1 MYVSNDG
8 KIIANYNMAHFSYQE
23 TQGYYYLPGFDELMC
38 SFKGFPH
45 TEELFECDDLMAPI
59 LSELNKKGY
68 KTKYSCN
75 GHFSKLDKTAF
86 FDEIY
91 GVFVVND
98 NEYIHFSVPYIM
110 FDENVVS
117 ISDIIG
123 ENETFPVDGWNIE
136 FDKDLNH
143 LALRANRNML
153 EKCVE
158 SEKTS
163 RLSYYKFYGKLL
175 ELHSNLFEWAYSL
188 PIKNSLINSYW
199 KSISKKPKS
208 TV

>member
-23 TQGYYYLPGFDELMC
+23 TQGYYYLPEFDELMC
-38 SFKGFPH
+38 PFKGPH
-45 TEELFECDDLMAPI
+45 TEELFECDDLVAPI
-59 LSELNKKGY
+59 LSELNKRGY
-68 KTKYSCN
+68 KTKYSCS

-91 GVFVVND
+91 GVFIVND

-143 LALRANRNML
+143 IVLRVDRDLL
-153 EKCVE
+153 EKYIE
-158 SEKTS
+158 SEKTNH
-163 RLSYYKFYGKLL
+163 LSYYKFYNKLL
-175 ELHSNLFEWAYSL
+175 ELHSNLFEWACNLSN
-188 PIKNSLINSYW
+188 KVSY
-199 KSISKKPKS
+199 
-208 TV
+208 

>member
-8 KIIANYNMAHFSYQE
+8 KMIMDYNMAHFAYQE
-23 TQGYYYLPGFDELMC
+23 TQGYYYIPEFDELMC
-38 SFKGFPH
+38 SYKEFPH
-45 TEELFECDDLMAPI
+45 VEELFECDDLIAPI

-68 KTKYSCN
+68 RTKYSCH

-86 FDEIY
+86 FDVVY
-91 GVFVVND
+91 GGFVVND

-110 FDENVVS
+110 FDENTVS
-117 ISDIIG
+117 LSDIIG

-136 FDKDLNH
+136 YDKDLNH
-143 LALRANRNML
+143 LALRVDRDML

-163 RLSYYKFYGKLL
+163 RLSYYKFYNKLL
-175 ELHSNLFEWAYSL
+175 ELHSNLFEWACNLSN
-188 PIKNSLINSYW
+188 KVSY
-199 KSISKKPKS
+199 
-208 TV
+208 

>member
-23 TQGYYYLPGFDELMC
+23 TQGYYYLPEFDELMC
-38 SFKGFPH
+38 PFKGPH
-45 TEELFECDDLMAPI
+45 TEELFECDDLVAPI
-59 LSELNKKGY
+59 LSELNKRGY
-68 KTKYSCN
+68 KTKYSCS

-91 GVFVVND
+91 GVFIVND

-143 LALRANRNML
+143 IVRKQLVMS
-153 EKCVE
+153 EVE
-158 SEKTS
+158 ITH
-163 RLSYYKFYGKLL
+163 R
-175 ELHSNLFEWAYSL
+175 
-188 PIKNSLINSYW
+188 
-199 KSISKKPKS
+199 KP
-208 TV
+208 

>member
-8 KIIANYNMAHFSYQE
+8 KIIANYNMAHFLYQE
-23 TQGYYYLPGFDELMC
+23 TQGYYYLPEFDELMC
-38 SFKGFPH
+38 SFKRFPH
-45 TEELFECDDLMAPI
+45 AEELFECDDFMAPI

-68 KTKYSCN
+68 RTKYSCH

-123 ENETFPVDGWNIE
+123 ENETFPVDGWNLE
-136 FDKDLNH
+136 EDSNLNQ
-143 LALRANRNML
+143 LILRADRNML
-153 EKCVE
+153 E
-158 SEKTS
+158 
-163 RLSYYKFYGKLL
+163 RYIDDMDWNYYKFYSKLL
-175 ELHSNLFEWAYSL
+175 ELHSNLFDWVKQL
-188 PIKNSLINSYW
+188 PVKTNS
-199 KSISKKPKS
+199 
-208 TV
+208 